1 MGAKYAGILGPLA
14 FSAAVLRGCLQGGGV
29 ERTLLT
35 AWLALWAF
43 AALGYVAGKLAGWI
57 VEESVAARLAE
68 ELEARQAE
76 KSRAAAKT

>member
-14 FSAAVLRGCLQGGGV
+14 FAAAVLRGCLQGGGV

-43 AALGYVAGKLAGWI
+43 AALGYVAGRLAGWI
-57 VEESVAARLAE
+57 VEESVAVRLAE
-68 ELEARQAE
+68 ELEARHAE
-76 KSRAAAKT
+76 KSQAAAKK